1 VTDAITDTDESAHLN
16 SLRAIFPQIAE
27 LATTEE
33 VLTALRASIAP
44 TSPKI
49 CSPSSNREGVGL

>member
-1 VTDAITDTDESAHLN
+1 VTDAITDTDEGAHLS

-33 VLTALRASIAP
+33 ALTALRASIAP
-44 TSPKI
+44 TSPKT
-49 CSPSSNREGVGL
+49 CSPSSNRR